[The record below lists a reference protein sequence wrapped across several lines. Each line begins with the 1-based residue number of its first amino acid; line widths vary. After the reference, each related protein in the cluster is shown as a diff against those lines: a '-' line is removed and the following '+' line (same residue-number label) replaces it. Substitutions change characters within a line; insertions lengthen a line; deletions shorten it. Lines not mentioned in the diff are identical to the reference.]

1 LSADPARALV
11 VGAGPQAAA
20 LALRL
25 AAAGGEVRLHVPD
38 EHDARRLRDGL
49 RRLGEGT
56 ATGALTL
63 GSGPLR
69 GERGAF
75 ALAVVDPDAIDPVA
89 IEPMLDPIA
98 PLAVLG
104 ADPASVAVGLRH
116 PLRLVGL
123 NPAGPVARGA
133 LVEVIADTTASDAVA
148 RVAAMLR
155 AADLEVVE
163 ARDRGA
169 GTLAQRLALRL
180 GDAVEVLLLS
190 GLAPWDLDAAFRDL
204 GAVIGPL
211 EAQDLAGLDA
221 AFALRRRRSARLAA
235 APATPA
241 QDRMVAEGRLGK
253 AAGVGWY
260 RYPGGGGAV
269 IDPLIEDL
277 LAEEAHF
284 ARRPRPGV
292 APDTAA
298 EMVLAA
304 LLHEG
309 ARALD
314 DGTAANTEAL
324 DLTARHLLALPAD
337 APGLRSLGAGIG
349 ARDLAARIAEL
360 GTLSRGLIPPSWFE
374 PAPMTLLDLPAASH
388 RTEAGHAAHD

>member
-1 LSADPARALV
+1 MRVLV

-25 AAAGGEVRLHVPD
+25 AATGGEVRLHVPD
-38 EHDARRLRDGL
+38 EHDAKRLRDGL
-49 RRLGEGT
+49 RRLGEGAT
-56 ATGALTL
+56 TGALTL
-63 GSGPLR
+63 GSGPLP
-69 GERGAF
+69 GEGGPF
-75 ALAVVDPDAIDPVA
+75 ALAIVAPEAIDPVA
-89 IEPMLDPIA
+89 VEQLLDPAA

-104 ADPASVAVGLRH
+104 ADPASIAAGLRH
-116 PLRLVGL
+116 PLRLIGL

-133 LVEVIADTTASDAVA
+133 LVELIAEAVASDAAA
-148 RVAAMLR
+148 RLAAMLR
-155 AADLEVVE
+155 AADLVVLP

-221 AFALRRRRSARLAA
+221 AFALRRRRAARRGAA
-235 APATPA
+235 PVPATPA

-277 LAEEAHF
+277 IAEEAHF

-298 EMVLAA
+298 EMALAA

-324 DLTARHLLALPAD
+324 DLTARHLLALPAG
-337 APGLRSLGAGIG
+337 APGLRALGAGIG
-349 ARDLAARIAEL
+349 ARSLAARLAEL
-360 GTLSRGLIPPSWFE
+360 ETLSRGLIPPSWFE
-374 PAPMTLLDLPAASH
+374 PAPMARLDLPGCVAP
-388 RTEAGHAAHD
+388 D